1 MDGSAADLPAHA
13 EVIVVGGGIVGSSIA
28 YHLNLLGKR
37 DVLLLEANALASGTT
52 WHAAGL
58 VNAARGSIAMTEL
71 SKFGADFYRQ
81 LEERTGIDV
90 SFVGSGSVTVARTP
104 GRVDEILYAK
114 DVADHC
120 GVRNEY
126 LSEERLREVWPIAST
141 EGILGAL
148 LMLDDGYMN
157 PGWASI
163 AIAKLAH
170 EAGTSIREHAR
181 VNELIVE
188 EGRIRGVVTERGTV
202 TADTVVLA
210 CGLWTRDLAARA
222 GVPIALYA
230 AEHVHVRSNELEGA
244 VPSLPVYRD
253 VDNSY
258 YLRHEHGRLLVGA
271 FEPDG
276 IPRGVSEITGE
287 GFAEFPA
294 DWAHFDNVRTQA
306 EATVPGL
313 GEAGYDRFLNAPESF
328 TPDAEFVMGET
339 GEVEGLFVAA
349 GFNSQGIIYGPGVG
363 KKLAEWIVTGSSDFA
378 STGVDVRRF
387 SRHQSNRSY
396 LHDRTVEALGRLYAM
411 HWPFKQVHTARNVRR
426 TPLHQRLEENGACF
440 GEIGGLERA
449 FWYGEPGT
457 RPEYDYSYGRASWFD
472 RVAQEHRATREGVA
486 IFDLSPFAKFEVA
499 GPDALAVCQRI
510 ATADI
515 DGPVDKAVYTLFLNK
530 NGTIELDGT
539 ITRLAKDRF
548 LVVTPS
554 FTQLQTGELLKR
566 EARGRA
572 AAVFDATSAY
582 ATIAVN
588 GPRSR
593 ELMELVA
600 PHEDWSND
608 AQPYTHGRMIEIAGG
623 YAYCLR
629 VSFVGE
635 LGFEIYPSADLAVN
649 VFDALMETG
658 GPLGVTLAGYHALDS
673 LRAEKGFRH
682 HGHDI
687 GPDTDPYSAGL
698 GFTLAKDKPGGFI
711 GLEAVRRLDPKA
723 PRMRTVYV
731 KLDDAEPVFVH
742 DESVYCNGELVGR
755 MSSGAYGHTLGGAV
769 GLALIDPGVDFEGAF
784 EVRCKGVRYPATVS
798 RRPFYDPKGE
808 RLKG

>member
-71 SKFGADFYRQ
+71 SKYGADFYRQ

-426 TPLHQRLEENGACF
+426 TPLHQRLEENGV
-440 GEIGGLERA
+440 LRRDRRA
-449 FWYGEPGT
+449 
-457 RPEYDYSYGRASWFD
+457 RA
-472 RVAQEHRATREGVA
+472 RV
-486 IFDLSPFAKFEVA
+486 
-499 GPDALAVCQRI
+499 
-510 ATADI
+510 
-515 DGPVDKAVYTLFLNK
+515 
-530 NGTIELDGT
+530 
-539 ITRLAKDRF
+539 
-548 LVVTPS
+548 LV
-554 FTQLQTGELLKR
+554 R
-566 EARGRA
+566 
-572 AAVFDATSAY
+572 
-582 ATIAVN
+582 
-588 GPRSR
+588 
-593 ELMELVA
+593 
-600 PHEDWSND
+600 
-608 AQPYTHGRMIEIAGG
+608 
-623 YAYCLR
+623 
-629 VSFVGE
+629 
-635 LGFEIYPSADLAVN
+635 
-649 VFDALMETG
+649 
-658 GPLGVTLAGYHALDS
+658 
-673 LRAEKGFRH
+673 
-682 HGHDI
+682 
-687 GPDTDPYSAGL
+687 
-698 GFTLAKDKPGGFI
+698 
-711 GLEAVRRLDPKA
+711 
-723 PRMRTVYV
+723 
-731 KLDDAEPVFVH
+731 
-742 DESVYCNGELVGR
+742 
-755 MSSGAYGHTLGGAV
+755 
-769 GLALIDPGVDFEGAF
+769 
-784 EVRCKGVRYPATVS
+784 
-798 RRPFYDPKGE
+798 
-808 RLKG
+808 